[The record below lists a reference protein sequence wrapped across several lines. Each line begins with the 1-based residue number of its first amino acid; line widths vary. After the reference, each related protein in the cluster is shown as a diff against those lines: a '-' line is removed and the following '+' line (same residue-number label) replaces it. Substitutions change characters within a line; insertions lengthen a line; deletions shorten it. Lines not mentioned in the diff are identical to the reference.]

1 MLGCHGTTASLG
13 GTRIRHGGVVAW
25 PTRGR
30 RGAGVGRRPWNR
42 RPWNRRRVSGALS
55 SDAVGARPSDRPPR
69 LSTPPRRGAARH
81 VAGLVGH
88 FHSLPAFSGLQTLD
102 PGCTVTTQGHEP
114 SAQCPVFGPRH
125 VKASWVLIGIFII
138 VASFLA
144 GFERQA
150 AHTLELVGGCGRGQ
164 KGTLFSSLY
173 PRFSLKEWCQDAVEV
188 ALAPKGRGGGSAP
201 CL

>member
-1 MLGCHGTTASLG
+1 MARPAGHTHQ
-13 GTRIRHGGVVAW
+13 TR
-25 PTRGR
+25 R
-30 RGAGVGRRPWNR
+30 RGCVADQGAARSRCWKATLEPPACVRRSELRCR
-42 RPWNRRRVSGALS
+42 RST
-55 SDAVGARPSDRPPR
+55 AVGPDRPPR
-69 LSTPPRRGAARH
+69 LSTPPRRGAARD

-173 PRFSLKEWCQDAVEV
+173 PAFSPKEGCQDAVEV

>member
-1 MLGCHGTTASLG
+1 MPEHECQGATERRRGLRD
-13 GTRIRHGGVVAW
+13 TRIRRGGVVAW

-30 RGAGVGRRPWNR
+30 RGAGVGR

-69 LSTPPRRGAARH
+69 LSTPPRRGAARD

-88 FHSLPAFSGLQTLD
+88 FHSLPAFSGLHTLD

-173 PRFSLKEWCQDAVEV
+173 PAFSPKEGCQDAVEV